1 MAFANIVPHR
11 HLLSSQLCQCL
22 SCNAE
27 VAFSAKV
34 QESSLRPPATKNEA
48 PVLQATE
55 EGCGFVTTSSTL
67 QADYEHMVPG
77 MIKHDFDLNPHFG
90 PDPTGMDD

>member
-1 MAFANIVPHR
+1 MRRLFY
-11 HLLSSQLCQCL
+11 
-22 SCNAE
+22 
-27 VAFSAKV
+27 K
-34 QESSLRPPATKNEA
+34 
-48 PVLQATE
+48 ATE

-90 PDPTGMDD
+90 PDPTGMDG